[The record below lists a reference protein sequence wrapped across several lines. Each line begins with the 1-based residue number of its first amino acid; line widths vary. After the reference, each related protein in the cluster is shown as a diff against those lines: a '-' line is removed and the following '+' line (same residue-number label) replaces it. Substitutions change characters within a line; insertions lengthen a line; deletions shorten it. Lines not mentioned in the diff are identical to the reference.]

1 MTGWSGWSGWSGWL
15 DGWWVG
21 WEGPPTGISFAEDF
35 DGRGALG
42 LADFLVALLERVRLE
57 ALPRQTAAQKV
68 HEHVAQRL
76 QIVPPTLLC
85 GPKKRKKQPKNNRN
99 IHRQSPHAS
108 SRNDSTKCR
117 ARPRPTWDPIQPI
130 RVGFWVQMV
139 RLG

>member
-85 GPKKRKKQPKNNRN
+85 GPKKRKKNNQKT
-99 IHRQSPHAS
+99 IETSTVSPHTPVPETTPQSVELGLGRPGTRS
-108 SRNDSTKCR
+108 SQSES
-117 ARPRPTWDPIQPI
+117 AF
-130 RVGFWVQMV
+130 GFRW
-139 RLG
+139 